1 MSAVQK
7 FIAAARMVHA
17 EETDPAKRW
26 EKMTPLLQEL
36 IADPSVKSNPSIG
49 RIAPRAASARR
60 IYCFY
65 EDPDYKF
72 VINGLIKAPHTRT
85 AIHDHAHNWT
95 LYGVLD
101 GSESIERYDR
111 LDDRSKPDYAEV
123 KKSVNVKVGA
133 GKIDLVPPYA
143 IHAEESGDERTVA
156 IIVRAEKAGGFLQG
170 RYDPGDQQVLAR
182 LRSEAD
188 PLRTEINVCSLM
200 NIASQGAGALNS
212 GPMLLQNH
220 RSLRPMNAKPRIAV
234 FSGPTATHSK

>member
-1 MSAVQK
+1 MSAVQR
-7 FIAAARMVHA
+7 FIASARRLHA
-17 EETDPAKRW
+17 EESDPVKRW

-36 IADPSVKSNPSIG
+36 IADPAVREQSKQWPDCSQG
-49 RIAPRAASARR
+49 GERAENLL
-60 IYCFY
+60 FY

-111 LDDRSKPDYAEV
+111 LDDGSKPDYAEV
-123 KKSVNVKVGA
+123 RKSVNVKVSA

-143 IHAEESGDERTVA
+143 IHAEESGEERTVA

-170 RYDPGDQQVLAR
+170 RYDPA
-182 LRSEAD
+182 
-188 PLRTEINVCSLM
+188 TNKYW
-200 NIASQGAGALNS
+200 QGY
-212 GPMLLQNH
+212 GPKQLPFEL
-220 RSLRPMNAKPRIAV
+220 K
-234 FSGPTATHSK
+234 